1 MRSAKPGNHLNRT
14 HHVFSDTGILEFDR
28 NVSSGSNNRGR
39 YVGNIA
45 KGKKEKYRTFIFF
58 FPHPL
63 PPCTGSQ

>member
-1 MRSAKPGNHLNRT
+1 MSSSLFDVRFIAGTAFNRI

-45 KGKKEKYRTFIFF
+45 EGTKEK
-58 FPHPL
+58 
-63 PPCTGSQ
+63 